1 MKNKRIAIISIQGV
15 PAQYGGFESLVENLI
30 GEHKSP
36 NVHYTVFCSSKD
48 MPQKLETY
56 KGATLKYIPL
66 HANGFQSI
74 FYDAISLLRSMRG
87 YDDILILGISTPILW
102 VYKKLCKGKII
113 VNVDGLSQFRDKYSK
128 FTQKYIALLK
138 RNVVHYAD
146 VIVSDNKGI
155 QDFVK
160 EKYGKDSHL
169 IAYGG
174 DHVLKDMPEVQQ
186 NAILDKYGLKKGEF
200 AVSVCRIE
208 PENNCHMVLEGFAKS
223 GMKLVYIG
231 NWNRSEYGRNLR
243 EKYKNND
250 NLMIL
255 DPIYDLDILYALRSN
270 AKVYIHGHSVGG
282 TNPSL
287 VEAMF
292 FGKPIIAYNVVY
304 NRETTGNKAA
314 YFTSANELHHALND
328 ISEESGNE
336 ILKYAYENYTWKH
349 ITELYES
356 LY

>member
-1 MKNKRIAIISIQGV
+1 MKKVAIISIQGV

-30 GEHKSP
+30 GEHKSKDI
-36 NVHYTVFCSSKD
+36 HYTVFCSSKD
-48 MPQKLETY
+48 MPQKLNTY

-74 FYDAISLLRSMRG
+74 FYDAISLLRSMRE

-102 VYKKLCKGKII
+102 IYKKLCKGKII

-128 FTQKYIALLK
+128 ITQRYIALLK

-160 EKYGKDSHL
+160 KVYDKDSFL

-174 DHVLKDMPEVQQ
+174 DHVLKNMPEEQQ
-186 NAILDKYGLKKGEF
+186 KEILAKYGLTKGEF

-208 PENNCHMVLEGFAKS
+208 PENNCHMVLEGFANN

-243 EKYKNND
+243 EKYKSYG
-250 NLMIL
+250 NLLIL
-255 DPIYDLDILYALRSN
+255 DPIYDLDILYALRNN

-282 TNPSL
+282 TNPSSRS
-287 VEAMF
+287 
-292 FGKPIIAYNVVY
+292 NVLCQTY
-304 NRETTGNKAA
+304 
-314 YFTSANELHHALND
+314 YC
-328 ISEESGNE
+328 IQCC
-336 ILKYAYENYTWKH
+336 I
-349 ITELYES
+349 
-356 LY
+356 